1 MTLFSFTPL
10 SILFDKRFFPR
21 KNKAF
26 DRKGSES
33 MNQKMVDQLTEN
45 YKLQKE
51 EHNRVFEMLKEKLF
65 INKVKETNLSVLFVV
80 GQPGSGKTTYIKN
93 TDFSKYINI
102 NSDEYRVFHQ
112 HGNEIVEKYPT
123 HYAKLT
129 NYDAHLWGD
138 ELFSYAIEH
147 GYSVLR
153 EKAPTNDSLLEIMKT
168 IPSNYEVAVHVVLTG
183 NLESLLRI
191 HERYERDLME
201 NKIAKLSSRET
212 HNKCYQLLPDFVK
225 KCLELNIKVS
235 YVSAEENQWKTQ
247 SIQDHSLEILQKA
260 REESN
265 KNACIQYDIRMH
277 KIKESKKLR
286 NAFQEEWDELEK
298 IEDIY
303 LEIKKLF
310 ML

>member
-1 MTLFSFTPL
+1 
-10 SILFDKRFFPR
+10 
-21 KNKAF
+21 
-26 DRKGSES
+26 
-33 MNQKMVDQLTEN
+33 
-45 YKLQKE
+45 
-51 EHNRVFEMLKEKLF
+51 MLKEKLF
-65 INKVKETNLSVLFVV
+65 INKIAENHPSILFVV
-80 GQPGSGKTTYIKN
+80 GQPRSGKTTYIKN
-93 TDFSKYINI
+93 TSFSKYINI

-112 HGNEIVEKYPT
+112 QANEIVEKYPT

-153 EKAPTNDSLLEIMKT
+153 EKVPTDYGLLEMMKI
-168 IPSNYEVAVHVVLTG
+168 IPSNYEVALHVVLTG
-183 NLESLLRI
+183 NLESLLRT
-191 HERYERDLME
+191 HERYERDLNE
-201 NKIAKLSSRET
+201 NKIAKLSSRDA

-225 KCLELNIKVS
+225 KCLEFNIKVS
-235 YVSAEENQWKTQ
+235 YVSIEENQWKIQ
-247 SIQDHSLEILQKA
+247 SILDHSLEVLQKE

-265 KNACIQYDIRMH
+265 KTACIQYDIRMH
-277 KIKESKKLR
+277 KIKESKKFR
-286 NAFQEEWDELEK
+286 NASQEEWDELEK